1 MLDSIKEKINNEAKK
16 KVFGQETMD
25 SELDQGWMEMTKN
38 SLIEKALTLVGL
50 KSLAEARKAKRLKT
64 TSKETKKTDDKTD
77 EKGEKTPL
85 YSGAENQTEIN
96 KEGLTEE
103 QIKLIDQLQ
112 SAKKT
117 ANLTVKMAKF
127 ADPTEAM
134 ASLFPGLGD
143 GGASVSLGV
152 FYHSLGMS
160 VGFNKKQ
167 HASITRIL
175 AKDFA
180 AGLIPVVGDIADFVY
195 KGCKKI
201 GRIFDKHFK
210 TLSTDSEGKLPADI
224 LEKIKN
230 DKTIDKKLLAKVKE
244 GKREDAAKETK
255 KQASGKDRAIFDPKI

>member
-1 MLDSIKEKINNEAKK
+1 MWESFKEKINKEAKK
-16 KVFGQETMD
+16 SVFGKETVD
-25 SELDQGWMEMTKN
+25 SELDQGWLEMTKN
-38 SLIEKALTLVGL
+38 TLIEKALTMVGL
-50 KSLAEARKAKRLKT
+50 KSLAQERKNKRIKT
-64 TSKETKKTDDKTD
+64 KAEEVKKS
-77 EKGEKTPL
+77 ERTPL
-85 YSGAENQTEIN
+85 YSGAEDQTEIN
-96 KEGLTEE
+96 KELLTEE
-103 QIKLIDQLQ
+103 QQKLVKQLQ
-112 SAKKT
+112 IAKKA

-143 GGASVSLGV
+143 GGASVSLGM
-152 FYHSLGMS
+152 FYHALGAK
-160 VGFNKKQ
+160 VGFDKKQ

-180 AGLIPVVGDIADFVY
+180 AGLIPVIGDVADFVY

-201 GRIFDKHFK
+201 GKVFSKHAN
-210 TLSTDSEGKLPADI
+210 TLLEEAKWKLPTDI

-255 KQASGKDRAIFDPKI
+255 KQASAKDRVVFDPKI

>member
-1 MLDSIKEKINNEAKK
+1 MWESFKEKINKEAKK
-16 KVFGQETMD
+16 SVFGKETVD
-25 SELDQGWMEMTKN
+25 SELDQGWLEMTKN
-38 SLIEKALTLVGL
+38 TLIEKALTLVGL
-50 KSLAEARKAKRLKT
+50 KSLAQERKNKRIKTKAEEVKKSEKKSEANSE
-64 TSKETKKTDDKTD
+64 SK
-77 EKGEKTPL
+77 
-85 YSGAENQTEIN
+85 SEIN
-96 KEGLTEE
+96 KELLTEE
-103 QIKLIDQLQ
+103 QQKLVKQLQ
-112 SAKKT
+112 IAKKA

-143 GGASVSLGV
+143 GGASVSLGM
-152 FYHSLGMS
+152 FYHALGAK
-160 VGFNKKQ
+160 VGFDKKQ

-201 GRIFDKHFK
+201 WRIFDKHFK
-210 TLSTDSEGKLPADI
+210 ILFTDSEGKLPTDI

-255 KQASGKDRAIFDPKI
+255 KQASAKDRVVFDPKI